1 VLEASPVA
9 GERQFSVDLS
19 KLVFMVSGENIVTH
33 LPIEQVDWIWTMF
46 LTPSNLRPLRI
57 RAGSPCP
64 FWAVEF
70 EQ

>member
-33 LPIEQVDWIWTMF
+33 LPIERELD
-46 LTPSNLRPLRI
+46 
-57 RAGSPCP
+57 
-64 FWAVEF
+64 
-70 EQ
+70 